1 MSSQVLK
8 QFGQDLF
15 KDLES
20 VDNLSANQL
29 TGYPISTSPRRPRLS
44 LKEEKLLDGLKLVR
58 NQIANQ
64 LNIARGSIMSN
75 TLLSHIATSPIHA
88 LGDLAG
94 VKGVRKW
101 HIQNFGDDILEI
113 FRNNSSI

>member
-1 MSSQVLK
+1 
-8 QFGQDLF
+8 
-15 KDLES
+15 
-20 VDNLSANQL
+20 
-29 TGYPISTSPRRPRLS
+29 
-44 LKEEKLLDGLKLVR
+44 
-58 NQIANQ
+58 
-64 LNIARGSIMSN
+64 MSN

-101 HIQNFGDDILEI
+101 HIQNFGDDILEV